1 MKVAR
6 ETRWENVARVVKGAR
21 KRLKLSQVALAKRC
35 EVSPGTVAG
44 WETARHGIQAGRVG
58 HIAQVLQVEVAEL
71 VA

>member
-6 ETRWENVARVVKGAR
+6 EPRLENVARVVVAAR
-21 KRLKLSQVALAKRC
+21 KRLDLSQAELAKRC

-44 WETARHGIQAGRVG
+44 WETARHGIQAGRVS
-58 HIAQVLQVEVAEL
+58 HVAQVLKVEVAEL